1 MKLSL
6 ELWES
11 IFGVGRGAAAAGSE
25 RSRGGK
31 VKEAILYPLASAHR
45 PYTTRGDSTQQTG
58 LLPAPQ
64 SGSQR
69 PAWSGPAGSLGK
81 NEQVFGSLLP
91 GHEPQPLGSTPMASK
106 YRVQGT
112 TVSQTTGYENI

>member
-31 VKEAILYPLASAHR
+31 VKEAILYPLA
-45 PYTTRGDSTQQTG
+45 
-58 LLPAPQ
+58 
-64 SGSQR
+64 
-69 PAWSGPAGSLGK
+69 
-81 NEQVFGSLLP
+81 
-91 GHEPQPLGSTPMASK
+91 
-106 YRVQGT
+106 RVQFCT
-112 TVSQTTGYENI
+112 LSNSVP

>member
-11 IFGVGRGAAAAGSE
+11 IFRVGRGAAAAGSE

-45 PYTTRGDSTQQTG
+45 PTQHVGTAHSRQGSSQLQVRKPEIYTV
-58 LLPAPQ
+58 
-64 SGSQR
+64 
-69 PAWSGPAGSLGK
+69 W
-81 NEQVFGSLLP
+81 
-91 GHEPQPLGSTPMASK
+91 AS
-106 YRVQGT
+106 RFFR
-112 TVSQTTGYENI
+112 EE